1 MIYSLTHKELLE
13 LKFWLTGDVAAEQAR
28 MNDYLKAFKI
38 SLMAAG
44 HTSLWDSGRALDD
57 ARILE
62 IGTGPYFGLLPLLS
76 RAAVRVGVDPLYPA
90 FDAVSVLADRD
101 GILRV
106 DEPFEHWET
115 NDQFDAILT
124 CNALDHGEMGFY
136 LIPKMWRMLRPGGRL
151 YIHVHLRPPDLLNLL
166 HDHSLTEEQLD
177 KHLSYTD
184 LVQKH
189 RKIYEHDVDGGFCR
203 TLVGIW
209 SKP

>member
-1 MIYSLTHKELLE
+1 MSLYQITHKMLLE
-13 LKFWLTGDVAAEQAR
+13 LRFWAEEKARDGYAAERAKLR
-28 MNDYLKAFKI
+28 LYMDAFGLSRDLHGTTNQK
-38 SLMAAG
+38 
-44 HTSLWDSGRALDD
+44 
-57 ARILE
+57 ILE
-62 IGTGPYFGLLPLLS
+62 IGTGPYWGLLQYLRDWPSVERCVAVDALFPALDACGLLE
-76 RAAVRVGVDPLYPA
+76 
-90 FDAVSVLADRD
+90 DRN

-115 NDQFDAILT
+115 NDQFDAIMT

-166 HDHSLTEEQLD
+166 HDHSLTEDQLD

-189 RKIYEHDVDGGFCR
+189 RKIYEHDVDGEFCR

-209 SKP
+209 SKPL